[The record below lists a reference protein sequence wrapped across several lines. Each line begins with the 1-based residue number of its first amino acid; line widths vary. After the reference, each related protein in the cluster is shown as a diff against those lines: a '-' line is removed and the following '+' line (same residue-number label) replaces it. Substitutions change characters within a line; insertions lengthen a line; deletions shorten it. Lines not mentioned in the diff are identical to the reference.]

1 LGPND
6 EAASLSDEQR
16 LVLQAIYDRFREYG
30 KWPTFI
36 SVNRPLRRGH
46 GIDTR
51 AIFKSLPDS
60 LVVKPRQGTG
70 PTDTDDLVL
79 RLPGIEACRGG
90 SEDTDRF
97 VRMLRWFA
105 DQELAYD
112 PPPGDDDTMP
122 RVTSDN
128 VAAHLGLQR
137 TDPGY
142 DAALERLRAM
152 ISLDNWGL
160 GRGSD
165 QDGWY
170 VNLGPEVWR
179 FRAVQTVGDVE
190 QAREQWIAEAR
201 AEAPHF
207 RTGVQA
213 TWSGN
218 IIEQSDAPINTS
230 SVRPRTSYVDEK
242 VTAAIEAKA
251 GVSPFNVS
259 KLVALIAELNDSY
272 QAEHAYAA
280 HALLRAI
287 LDHVPPILGYREF
300 AEVANNYKWPQT
312 DTKYIRKLLDFKA
325 QGDDVLHR
333 RISAK
338 ADLISMEDLPPR
350 AWLNRLLQE
359 CSDKL

>member
-6 EAASLSDEQR
+6 EAASLGDEQR

-30 KWPTFI
+30 KWPSFI
-36 SVNRPLRRGH
+36 SVNRPLRREH

-60 LVVKPRQGTG
+60 LVVKPRQGMG

-79 RLPGIEACRGG
+79 RLQGIEACRGG

-122 RVTSDN
+122 RVTSDDI
-128 VAAHLGLQR
+128 AAHLGLQR

-170 VNLGPEVWR
+170 VNLAPEVWR
-179 FRAVQTVGDVE
+179 FRAVQRQRFSTEDRSPVAAVIGYRPDRPHA
-190 QAREQWIAEAR
+190 ARFPASGWRGPRRWKRMRRRAGAAR
-201 AEAPHF
+201 PGRSSRRLPLPA
-207 RTGVQA
+207 G
-213 TWSGN
+213 SGGHPRYRC
-218 IIEQSDAPINTS
+218 AGA
-230 SVRPRTSYVDEK
+230 VPRT
-242 VTAAIEAKA
+242 A
-251 GVSPFNVS
+251 
-259 KLVALIAELNDSY
+259 
-272 QAEHAYAA
+272 
-280 HALLRAI
+280 
-287 LDHVPPILGYREF
+287 
-300 AEVANNYKWPQT
+300 
-312 DTKYIRKLLDFKA
+312 
-325 QGDDVLHR
+325 
-333 RISAK
+333 
-338 ADLISMEDLPPR
+338 
-350 AWLNRLLQE
+350 
-359 CSDKL
+359 